1 MKESIGYTL
10 SLNIMFIFITIVIT
24 FLCSALIYFK
34 SNKASNVIRD
44 SIERYE
50 GYNAKA
56 EKDIVMKL
64 SSLGYNEIKIT
75 CASKVESNIT
85 KGSKC
90 DLVKNTEY
98 IKKSKEKIS
107 YASGEK
113 GYCVYYCDE
122 SDYYYYRIE
131 TNMMINIPIIN
142 NVLNIPIITN
152 TERLYKFG

>member
-1 MKESIGYTL
+1 MKESVGYTL
-10 SLNIMFIFITIVIT
+10 SLNIMFIFITIIIT

-34 SNKASNVIRD
+34 SNKASNIIMD

-56 EKDIVMKL
+56 ESDIIMKL
-64 SSLGYNEIKIT
+64 SSLGYNETAIR
-75 CASKVESNIT
+75 CANTVESYTTASVDCPLLDN
-85 KGSKC
+85 GSRF
-90 DLVKNTEY
+90 
-98 IKKSKEKIS
+98 
-107 YASGEK
+107 ASGEK

-122 SDYYYYRIE
+122 GNYYYYRIK

-152 TERLYKFG
+152 TERLYNFE

>member
-34 SNKASNVIRD
+34 SNKASNIIMD

-50 GYNAKA
+50 GYNANA
-56 EKDIVMKL
+56 ERDIVLKL

-75 CASKVESNIT
+75 CASKVDSYTTNNVTCPLIT
-85 KGSKC
+85 
-90 DLVKNTEY
+90 DFQ
-98 IKKSKEKIS
+98 
-107 YASGEK
+107 YASGAK
-113 GYCVYYCDE
+113 GYCIYYCDE
-122 SDYYYYRIE
+122 GDYYYYRIR

-152 TERLYKFG
+152 TERLYNF